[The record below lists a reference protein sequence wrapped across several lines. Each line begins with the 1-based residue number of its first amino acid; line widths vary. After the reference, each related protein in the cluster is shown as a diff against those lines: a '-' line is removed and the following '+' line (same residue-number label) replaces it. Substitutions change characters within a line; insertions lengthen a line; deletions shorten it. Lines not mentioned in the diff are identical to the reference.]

1 MKPKG
6 IALITL
12 AFFAPISIFVTDV
25 AVFSLAILWLFEGQ
39 FISKWNKIKSN
50 PWLLSLM
57 ALLFLYVVGMLWGTN
72 HQGAKWLFQK
82 SAILILLPILYTLNF
97 SQKEVKYSLFAFL
110 SATTLSALIANLINL
125 GWINHLFKYS
135 SIFAK
140 NWHYP
145 AFMTYTDHNVFLA
158 FSLLVTFFILFNNYS
173 NKKLRIVLIFISTL
187 YLLSLYTENGRSGQ
201 LAFIL
206 IFLSFSL
213 LAFWYKKRVLIFSVI
228 AILAI
233 NTSAYFLSPHFKKR
247 IDSIRIELTQLEK
260 NKVNSINTRYYLYKY
275 SYEKIKEKPVLGYG
289 TGSFVKEF
297 SSISEH
303 ATKTLA
309 GVHKTPH
316 NNYLFIWFE
325 LGLIGLVVFLS
336 IFFFQLKAYQS
347 LNQGYFRMIFPAIFL
362 VIMLTDTYFQNH
374 NTAVLYCYL
383 SFIFSTYS
391 FE

>member
-1 MKPKG
+1 
-6 IALITL
+6 
-12 AFFAPISIFVTDV
+12 
-25 AVFSLAILWLFEGQ
+25 
-39 FISKWNKIKSN
+39 
-50 PWLLSLM
+50 
-57 ALLFLYVVGMLWGTN
+57 MLWGTN
-72 HQGAKWLFQK
+72 HQGAEWLFQK
-82 SAILILLPILYTLNF
+82 SALLLLLPILYTFNF
-97 SQKEVKYSLFAFL
+97 SQKEVKYSLVAFL

-125 GWINHLFKYS
+125 GWIKHLFKYS

-140 NWHYP
+140 NWHNP

-158 FSLLVTFFILFNNYS
+158 FSLLVTFFLLFKSSS
-173 NKKLRIVLIFISTL
+173 NKKLRIVLIFISIL
-187 YLLSLYTENGRSGQ
+187 FLLSLYSENGRSGQ
-201 LAFIL
+201 LAFIF

-213 LAFWYKKRVLIFSVI
+213 LAFWHKKSLIFLSV
-228 AILAI
+228 LAI
-233 NTSAYFLSPHFKKR
+233 IGINIMAYSISPHFRQR
-247 IDSIRIELTQLEK
+247 IDSIQIQLTQLEK
-260 NKVNSINTRYYLYKY
+260 NNVNSLNTRYYLYKY
-275 SYEKIKEKPVLGYG
+275 SFEKIKEKPVLGYG

-303 ATKTLA
+303 ATKILA

-325 LGLIGLVVFLS
+325 IGLVGLLVFLS
-336 IFFFQLKAYQS
+336 IFFFQLKAYKS
-347 LNQGYFRMIFPAIFL
+347 LNQGYFRMIFPAVFL

>member
-25 AVFSLAILWLFEGQ
+25 ALFSLAILWIFEGQ
-39 FISKWNKIKSN
+39 FVSKWNKIKSS
-50 PWLLSLM
+50 PWILSLL
-57 ALLFLYVVGMLWGTN
+57 ALLFLYVVGMFWGTN
-72 HQGAKWLFQK
+72 HQFAEWVFQK
-82 SAILILLPILYTLNF
+82 STLLLLLHILYTLNF
-97 SQKEVKYSLFAFL
+97 NKRDVKYSLFAFL

-135 SIFAK
+135 SFFAK

-158 FSLLVTFFILFNNYS
+158 FSLLITFFLLYNTFS
-173 NKKLRIVLIFISTL
+173 NKKQRIVLIFISIL
-187 YLLSLYTENGRSGQ
+187 FLLSLYTENGRTGQ
-201 LAFIL
+201 LAYIL
-206 IFLSFSL
+206 IFLSFSIL
-213 LAFWYKKRVLIFSVI
+213 TFWQKKSLIFISV
-228 AILAI
+228 LSLVAI
-233 NTSAYFLSPHFKKR
+233 NLTAYFLSPHFKNR
-247 IDSIRIELTQLEK
+247 IDSIRVQLSQLEK
-260 NKVNSINTRYYLYKY
+260 NKVNSLNTRYYLYTY
-275 SYEKIKEKPVLGYG
+275 SYDKIKEKPVIGYG

-303 ATKTLA
+303 ATKILS

-325 LGLIGLVVFLS
+325 LGLLGLLVFLS
-336 IFFFQLKAYQS
+336 IFFFQLKAYMS
-347 LNQGYFRMIFPAIFL
+347 LNQGYFRMIFPAVFMF
-362 VIMLTDTYFQNH
+362 IMLTDTYLLNH

-383 SFIFSTYS
+383 SFIFSSYS